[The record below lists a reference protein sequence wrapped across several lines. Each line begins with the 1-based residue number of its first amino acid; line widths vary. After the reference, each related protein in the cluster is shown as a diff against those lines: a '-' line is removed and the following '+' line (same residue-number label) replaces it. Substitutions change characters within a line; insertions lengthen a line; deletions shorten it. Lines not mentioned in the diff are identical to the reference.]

1 LPIWSPLVDRSKLQT
16 LANYTKKYGVITK
29 LPNMRQL
36 VPNSIASGLNLQ
48 GTVRNTSILLRV
60 DGKKVTSLNAGPYT
74 FIVTDTS
81 KTQDFR
87 LSGPGVSKRTSVKGT
102 GRATW
107 TVTLRK
113 GTYRY
118 SSSARRS
125 LRGSF
130 KVV

>member
-1 LPIWSPLVDRSKLQT
+1 
-16 LANYTKKYGVITK
+16 VITK

-48 GTVRNTSILLRV
+48 GAVRNTSIFLRL
-60 DGKKVTSLNAGPYT
+60 DGKRVTSLNPGPYT

-87 LSGPGVSKRTSVKGT
+87 LTGPGVNKRTSVKGT

-118 SSSARRS
+118 RSSVRTT

-130 KVV
+130 KVG